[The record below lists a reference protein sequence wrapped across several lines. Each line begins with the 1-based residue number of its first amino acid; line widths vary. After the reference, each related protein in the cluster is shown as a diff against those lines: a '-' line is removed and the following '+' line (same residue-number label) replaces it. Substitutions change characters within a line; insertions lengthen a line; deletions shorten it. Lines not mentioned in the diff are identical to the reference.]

1 MTARQVFESTLIEL
15 SKVQAP
21 ALKLYEFNYLF
32 NKAINQ
38 YINKVYNHYD
48 LNQQT
53 TDDLRVLKSTAYLT
67 PVKYNKKNSA
77 LHNSTEAVNA
87 NSYLSR
93 AHSSIQSLHGATYE
107 VVLPLDYLHLLNC
120 ICVFYVAKQKDCWDA
135 GSYIEIP
142 ATRLAADTWAQII
155 TDIYNRPS
163 PMRPY
168 YYIHNQNSSI
178 RNDVLPTN
186 PITGISE
193 LGIPTGADMTGTYK
207 VTSNGYV
214 IYRGSIINKD
224 LLMNKFTYIYFEGN
238 YYDVTAKDE
247 IVEINPDTGAQTPLK
262 LFDPKKPGTPLKDAA
277 LEKAKKDIEEGNTT
291 ATMCYLDPEDT
302 VGMIKDDKTLQSGSN
317 LPRTFKLDF
326 GNNTTENV
334 SLVEKPIGLR
344 AGNPSNVRME
354 IRYGKDDSVF
364 QLKEVQVDY
373 VKSPQFIRL
382 TQEQID
388 LTEDTSQIMEFPD
401 YVNQEIINELV
412 HLVMERTNDPRLSNN
427 IQITRTIGEPTPQQA
442 QSAEARG

>member
-67 PVKYNKKNSA
+67 PVKYNKDNSA
-77 LHNSTEAVNA
+77 LHNSTANA
-87 NSYLSR
+87 GSYLSR

-107 VVLPLDYLHLLNC
+107 VALPLDYLHLLNC

-168 YYIHNQNSSI
+168 YYIHNQNSST

-214 IYRGSIINKD
+214 IYRGTTRKD
-224 LLMNKFTYIYFEGN
+224 LLMNRFTYIYFEGN

-247 IVEINPDTGAQTPLK
+247 VVEIDPGTGVQTPLK
-262 LFDPKKPGTPLKDAA
+262 LFDPKNPGTPLKDAA
-277 LEKAKKDIEEGNTT
+277 LEKAKKNIEEGNTT
-291 ATMCYLDPEDT
+291 ATMCYLNPEDT

>member
-107 VVLPLDYLHLLNC
+107 VALPLDYLHLLNC

-168 YYIHNQNSSI
+168 YYIHNQNSST

-186 PITGISE
+186 PIIGISE
-193 LGIPTGADMTGTYK
+193 LGIPTGADMTGNYR

-214 IYRGSIINKD
+214 IYTAVKKQDVGAVKLQYAYYEGKYYRVNRG
-224 LLMNKFTYIYFEGN
+224 
-238 YYDVTAKDE
+238 
-247 IVEINPDTGAQTPLK
+247 
-262 LFDPKKPGTPLKDAA
+262 FDPSNPGEPL
-277 LEKAKKDIEEGNTT
+277 EGDDLKVAQEHIAQDDTT
-291 ATMCYLDPEDT
+291 ATMHYLNPEDT
-302 VGMIKDDKTLQSGSN
+302 VGMIKDGEIQDGSN

-354 IRYGKDDSVF
+354 IRYGKLRFLIFS
-364 QLKEVQVDY
+364 
-373 VKSPQFIRL
+373 
-382 TQEQID
+382 
-388 LTEDTSQIMEFPD
+388 
-401 YVNQEIINELV
+401 
-412 HLVMERTNDPRLSNN
+412 
-427 IQITRTIGEPTPQQA
+427 
-442 QSAEARG
+442 

>member
-1 MTARQVFESTLIEL
+1 MTARQVFESTLIEP

-38 YINKVYNHYD
+38 YINRVYNHYD

-67 PVKYNKKNSA
+67 PVKYNKENSA
-77 LHNSTEAVNA
+77 LHNSIANA
-87 NSYLSR
+87 GSYLSR

-107 VVLPLDYLHLLNC
+107 VALPLDYLHLLNC

-168 YYIHNQNSSI
+168 YYIHNHNNST

-186 PITGISE
+186 PITNISE
-193 LGIPTGADMTGTYK
+193 LGIPNGTDMTGNYR
-207 VTSNGYV
+207 VTSNGYT
-214 IYRGSIINKD
+214 IYTAIKKQDVGAVKLQYAYYEGKYYKVNRG
-224 LLMNKFTYIYFEGN
+224 
-238 YYDVTAKDE
+238 
-247 IVEINPDTGAQTPLK
+247 
-262 LFDPKKPGTPLKDAA
+262 FDPSNPGEPLEGDNLKAA
-277 LEKAKKDIEEGNTT
+277 QEHIAQDDTT
-291 ATMCYLDPEDT
+291 ATMYYPDPEDT
-302 VGMIKDDKTLQSGSN
+302 VGMIKDGEIQAGSN

-326 GNNTTENV
+326 GNTTENV

>member
-67 PVKYNKKNSA
+67 PVKYNKDNSA
-77 LHNSTEAVNA
+77 LHNSTANA
-87 NSYLSR
+87 GSYLSR

-107 VVLPLDYLHLLNC
+107 VALPLDYLHLLNC

-168 YYIHNQNSSI
+168 YYIHNQNGSI

-186 PITGISE
+186 PITNISE
-193 LGIPTGADMTGTYK
+193 LGIPNGTDMTGNYK
-207 VTSNGYV
+207 VTSNGYT
-214 IYRGSIINKD
+214 IYTAVKKQDVGAVK
-224 LLMNKFTYIYFEGN
+224 LQYAYYEGKYYIVN
-238 YYDVTAKDE
+238 RR
-247 IVEINPDTGAQTPLK
+247 
-262 LFDPKKPGTPLKDAA
+262 FDPSNPGEPLEGDHLKAA
-277 LEKAKKDIEEGNTT
+277 QEHIAQDDTT
-291 ATMCYLDPEDT
+291 ATMYYPDPEDT

>member
-1 MTARQVFESTLIEL
+1 
-15 SKVQAP
+15 
-21 ALKLYEFNYLF
+21 
-32 NKAINQ
+32 
-38 YINKVYNHYD
+38 
-48 LNQQT
+48 
-53 TDDLRVLKSTAYLT
+53 
-67 PVKYNKKNSA
+67 
-77 LHNSTEAVNA
+77 
-87 NSYLSR
+87 
-93 AHSSIQSLHGATYE
+93 
-107 VVLPLDYLHLLNC
+107 
-120 ICVFYVAKQKDCWDA
+120 
-135 GSYIEIP
+135 
-142 ATRLAADTWAQII
+142 
-155 TDIYNRPS
+155 
-163 PMRPY
+163 
-168 YYIHNQNSSI
+168 
-178 RNDVLPTN
+178 
-186 PITGISE
+186 
-193 LGIPTGADMTGTYK
+193 
-207 VTSNGYV
+207 
-214 IYRGSIINKD
+214 
-224 LLMNKFTYIYFEGN
+224 
-238 YYDVTAKDE
+238 
-247 IVEINPDTGAQTPLK
+247 
-262 LFDPKKPGTPLKDAA
+262 
-277 LEKAKKDIEEGNTT
+277 
-291 ATMCYLDPEDT
+291 MCYLDPEDT

>member
-67 PVKYNKKNSA
+67 PVKYNKDNSA
-77 LHNSTEAVNA
+77 LHNSTANA
-87 NSYLSR
+87 GSYLSR

-107 VVLPLDYLHLLNC
+107 VALPLDYLHLLNC

-168 YYIHNQNSSI
+168 YYIHNQNSST

-214 IYRGSIINKD
+214 IYRGSTGEDKFSRP
-224 LLMNKFTYIYFEGN
+224 FTYIYFEGN
-238 YYDVTAKDE
+238 YYDVTLKDNNSE
-247 IVEINPDTGAQTPLK
+247 VEIGPIPRETKPVK
-262 LFDPKKPGTPLKDAA
+262 LFNPKNPGDPLKDAA
-277 LEKAKKDIEEGNTT
+277 LEQAKKNIEEGDTT

-354 IRYGKDDSVF
+354 IRYGKNKVII
-364 QLKEVQVDY
+364 Y
-373 VKSPQFIRL
+373 L
-382 TQEQID
+382 TIIFSEGNNYD
-388 LTEDTSQIMEFPD
+388 LPAIT
-401 YVNQEIINELV
+401 
-412 HLVMERTNDPRLSNN
+412 VM
-427 IQITRTIGEPTPQQA
+427 
-442 QSAEARG
+442 

>member
-38 YINKVYNHYD
+38 YINRVYNKYD

-67 PVKYNKKNSA
+67 PVKYRENNSA
-77 LHNSTEAVNA
+77 LHNSTANA
-87 NSYLSR
+87 GSYLSR

-107 VVLPLDYLHLLNC
+107 VALPLDYLHLLNC

-168 YYIHNQNSSI
+168 YYIHNQNGSI

-186 PITGISE
+186 PITNISE
-193 LGIPTGADMTGTYK
+193 LGIPNGTDMTGNYK
-207 VTSNGYV
+207 VTSNGYT
-214 IYRGSIINKD
+214 IYTAIKKQDVGAVK
-224 LLMNKFTYIYFEGN
+224 LQYAYYEGKYYIVN
-238 YYDVTAKDE
+238 RR
-247 IVEINPDTGAQTPLK
+247 
-262 LFDPKKPGTPLKDAA
+262 FDPSNPGEPLEGDHLKAA
-277 LEKAKKDIEEGNTT
+277 QEHIAQDDTT
-291 ATMCYLDPEDT
+291 ATMYYPDPEDT
-302 VGMIKDDKTLQSGSN
+302 VGMIKDGEIQQGSN

>member
-15 SKVQAP
+15 SKIQAP

-38 YINKVYNHYD
+38 YINKVYNKYD

-67 PVKYNKKNSA
+67 PIKYRANNSA
-77 LHNSTEAVNA
+77 LHNSTANA
-87 NSYLSR
+87 SSYLSR
-93 AHSSIQSLHGATYE
+93 THSSIQSLHGATYE
-107 VVLPLDYLHLLNC
+107 VALPLDYLHLLNC

-168 YYIHNQNSSI
+168 YYIHNHNNST

-186 PITGISE
+186 PITYISD
-193 LGIPTGADMTGTYK
+193 LGIPNGTDMTGNYK

-214 IYRGSIINKD
+214 IYTSIKKQD
-224 LLMNKFTYIYFEGN
+224 VGGVKLKYAYYEGK
-238 YYDVTAKDE
+238 YYRVNRD
-247 IVEINPDTGAQTPLK
+247 
-262 LFDPKKPGTPLKDAA
+262 FDPSNPGEPL
-277 LEKAKKDIEEGNTT
+277 EGEDLKVAQERIAQDDTT
-291 ATMCYLDPEDT
+291 AVMCYPDPEDT
-302 VGMIKDDKTLQSGSN
+302 VGMIKDGTIQPGSN

-326 GNNTTENV
+326 GNTTENV
-334 SLVEKPIGLR
+334 SLVEKPTGLR

-354 IRYGKDDSVF
+354 IRYGKI
-364 QLKEVQVDY
+364 K
-373 VKSPQFIRL
+373 
-382 TQEQID
+382 
-388 LTEDTSQIMEFPD
+388 
-401 YVNQEIINELV
+401 
-412 HLVMERTNDPRLSNN
+412 
-427 IQITRTIGEPTPQQA
+427 
-442 QSAEARG
+442 

>member
-107 VVLPLDYLHLLNC
+107 VALPLDYLHLLNC

-168 YYIHNQNSSI
+168 YYIHNQNSST

-186 PITGISE
+186 PIIGISE
-193 LGIPTGADMTGTYK
+193 LGIPTGADMTGNYR

-214 IYRGSIINKD
+214 IYTAVKKQDVGAVKLQYAYYEGKYYRVNRG
-224 LLMNKFTYIYFEGN
+224 
-238 YYDVTAKDE
+238 
-247 IVEINPDTGAQTPLK
+247 
-262 LFDPKKPGTPLKDAA
+262 FDPSNPGEPL
-277 LEKAKKDIEEGNTT
+277 EGDDLKVAQEHIAQDDTT
-291 ATMCYLDPEDT
+291 ATMYYPDPEDT

>member
-38 YINKVYNHYD
+38 YINKVYNHYV

-77 LHNSTEAVNA
+77 LHNSTANA
-87 NSYLSR
+87 GSYLSR

-107 VVLPLDYLHLLNC
+107 VALPLDYLHLLNC

-168 YYIHNQNSSI
+168 YYIHNQNGSI

-186 PITGISE
+186 PITNISE
-193 LGIPTGADMTGTYK
+193 LGIPNGTDMTGNYK
-207 VTSNGYV
+207 VTSNGYT
-214 IYRGSIINKD
+214 IYTAIKKQDVGAVK
-224 LLMNKFTYIYFEGN
+224 LQYAYYEGKYYIVN
-238 YYDVTAKDE
+238 RR
-247 IVEINPDTGAQTPLK
+247 
-262 LFDPKKPGTPLKDAA
+262 FDPSNPGEPLEGDHLKAA
-277 LEKAKKDIEEGNTT
+277 QEHIAQDDTI
-291 ATMCYLDPEDT
+291 ATMYYPDPEDT

>member
-38 YINKVYNHYD
+38 YINRVYNKYD

-67 PVKYNKKNSA
+67 PIKYRENNSA
-77 LHNSTEAVNA
+77 LHNSTANA
-87 NSYLSR
+87 GSYLSR

-107 VVLPLDYLHLLNC
+107 VALPLDYLHLLNC

-168 YYIHNQNSSI
+168 YYIHNQNGSI

-186 PITGISE
+186 PITNISE
-193 LGIPTGADMTGTYK
+193 LGIPNGTDMTGNYK
-207 VTSNGYV
+207 VTSNGYT
-214 IYRGSIINKD
+214 IYTAIKKQDVGAVK
-224 LLMNKFTYIYFEGN
+224 LQYAYYEGKYYIVN
-238 YYDVTAKDE
+238 RR
-247 IVEINPDTGAQTPLK
+247 
-262 LFDPKKPGTPLKDAA
+262 FDPSNPGEPLEGDHLKAA
-277 LEKAKKDIEEGNTT
+277 QEHIAQDDTT
-291 ATMCYLDPEDT
+291 ATMYYPDPEDT
-302 VGMIKDDKTLQSGSN
+302 VGMIKDGEIQQGSN

>member
-67 PVKYNKKNSA
+67 PVKYRENNSA
-77 LHNSTEAVNA
+77 LHNSTANA
-87 NSYLSR
+87 GSYLSR

-107 VVLPLDYLHLLNC
+107 VALPLDYLHLLNC

-168 YYIHNQNSSI
+168 YYIHNQNGSI

-186 PITGISE
+186 PITNISE
-193 LGIPTGADMTGTYK
+193 LGIPNGTDMTGNYK
-207 VTSNGYV
+207 VTSNGYT
-214 IYRGSIINKD
+214 IYTAIKKQDVGAVKLQYAYYEGKYYIVNRG
-224 LLMNKFTYIYFEGN
+224 
-238 YYDVTAKDE
+238 
-247 IVEINPDTGAQTPLK
+247 
-262 LFDPKKPGTPLKDAA
+262 FDPSNPGEPLEGDHLKAA
-277 LEKAKKDIEEGNTT
+277 QEHIAQNDTT
-291 ATMCYLDPEDT
+291 ATMYYPDPEDT

>member
-67 PVKYNKKNSA
+67 PVKYNKENSA
-77 LHNSTEAVNA
+77 LHNSTANA
-87 NSYLSR
+87 GSYLSR

-107 VVLPLDYLHLLNC
+107 VALPLDYLHLLNC

-168 YYIHNQNSSI
+168 YYIHNQNSST

-214 IYRGSIINKD
+214 IYRGSAEKGS
-224 LLMNKFTYIYFEGN
+224 LMRPFTYIYFEGN
-238 YYDVTAKDE
+238 YYDVTFKDNNSE
-247 IVEINPDTGAQTPLK
+247 VEIGPITRETKPVK
-262 LFDPKKPGTPLKDAA
+262 LFNPKNPGDPLKDTA
-277 LEKAKKDIEEGNTT
+277 LEKAKKDIEEGDTT

-354 IRYGKDDSVF
+354 IRYGKNKVII
-364 QLKEVQVDY
+364 Y
-373 VKSPQFIRL
+373 L
-382 TQEQID
+382 T
-388 LTEDTSQIMEFPD
+388 
-401 YVNQEIINELV
+401 IIF
-412 HLVMERTNDPRLSNN
+412 
-427 IQITRTIGEPTPQQA
+427 
-442 QSAEARG
+442 

>member
-77 LHNSTEAVNA
+77 LHNSTDPVNA

-107 VVLPLDYLHLLNC
+107 VALPLDYLHLLNC
-120 ICVFYVAKQKDCWDA
+120 ICVFYVTKQKDCWDA

-168 YYIHNQNSSI
+168 YYIHNQNSST

-214 IYRGSIINKD
+214 IYTVIKKQDVGVVK
-224 LLMNKFTYIYFEGN
+224 LQYAYYEGK
-238 YYDVTAKDE
+238 YYRV
-247 IVEINPDTGAQTPLK
+247 NRR
-262 LFDPKKPGTPLKDAA
+262 FDPSNPGEPL
-277 LEKAKKDIEEGNTT
+277 EGDDLKVAQEYIAQDDTT

-427 IQITRTIGEPTPQQA
+427 LQITRTIGEPTPQQA

>member
-1 MTARQVFESTLIEL
+1 
-15 SKVQAP
+15 
-21 ALKLYEFNYLF
+21 
-32 NKAINQ
+32 
-38 YINKVYNHYD
+38 
-48 LNQQT
+48 
-53 TDDLRVLKSTAYLT
+53 
-67 PVKYNKKNSA
+67 
-77 LHNSTEAVNA
+77 
-87 NSYLSR
+87 
-93 AHSSIQSLHGATYE
+93 
-107 VVLPLDYLHLLNC
+107 
-120 ICVFYVAKQKDCWDA
+120 
-135 GSYIEIP
+135 
-142 ATRLAADTWAQII
+142 
-155 TDIYNRPS
+155 
-163 PMRPY
+163 MRPY
-168 YYIHNQNSSI
+168 YYIHNQNGSI
-178 RNDVLPTN
+178 RNDVLPTS
-186 PITGISE
+186 PIKKISE
-193 LGIPTGADMTGTYK
+193 LGIPEGTDMTGTYK

-214 IYRGSIINKD
+214 IYTAIKKQDVGAVKLQYAYYEGKYYIVNRG
-224 LLMNKFTYIYFEGN
+224 
-238 YYDVTAKDE
+238 
-247 IVEINPDTGAQTPLK
+247 
-262 LFDPKKPGTPLKDAA
+262 FDPSNPGEPLEGDHLKAA
-277 LEKAKKDIEEGNTT
+277 QEHIAQDDTT
-291 ATMCYLDPEDT
+291 AIMYYPDPEDT
-302 VGMIKDDKTLQSGSN
+302 VGMIKDGEIQQGSN

>member
-67 PVKYNKKNSA
+67 PVKYSKDNSA
-77 LHNSTEAVNA
+77 LHNSTANA
-87 NSYLSR
+87 GSYLSR

-107 VVLPLDYLHLLNC
+107 VALPLDYLHLLNC

-168 YYIHNQNSSI
+168 YYIHNQNSST

-186 PITGISE
+186 PIIGISE
-193 LGIPTGADMTGTYK
+193 LGIPEGTDMTGNYK
-207 VTSNGYV
+207 VTSNGYT
-214 IYRGSIINKD
+214 IYTVTKKQDVGSVK
-224 LLMNKFTYIYFEGN
+224 LQYAYYEGKYYIVN
-238 YYDVTAKDE
+238 RR
-247 IVEINPDTGAQTPLK
+247 
-262 LFDPKKPGTPLKDAA
+262 FDPSNPGEPLEGDHLKAA
-277 LEKAKKDIEEGNTT
+277 QEHIAQDDTI
-291 ATMCYLDPEDT
+291 ATMYYPDPEDT

-317 LPRTFKLDF
+317 FPRTFKLDF